1 MLLDRIRIRL
11 GTLKSPKPI
20 MPLSGSE
27 SDNMLRYLQI
37 TYADS
42 DRNTASNNDPSALI
56 AYNRSGEIR
65 TP

>member
-1 MLLDRIRIRL
+1 
-11 GTLKSPKPI
+11 

-65 TP
+65 TPWNWQKISLYPDSDN